1 MKRLQTQSSAKS
13 VSRLNSKLI
22 ELNLKTLETPRHTLH
37 SDVDYNS
44 APPTVA
50 AKVPTSPTCDTPDSP
65 ESAFYEESYNPESVT
80 SNNNAVCNVSPIKI
94 KQEPMLEPKLE
105 PKLDLDQT
113 SFASKDICLSSL
125 DLPIMRTDNRG
136 YCHTNVTSAVRQTM
150 NFNVKQESSQP
161 MMMNAVVPTTML
173 MSQSSIMSSVPT
185 TTTMGTTGVTLDD
198 PLLET
203 DDSLTSIGRSPVK
216 LEELMNNF
224 GEISDQTLTDLSSD
238 IEMQDIMQDFEFTRS
253 EEIMCIFSDWNN
265 APCY

>member
-1 MKRLQTQSSAKS
+1 
-13 VSRLNSKLI
+13 
-22 ELNLKTLETPRHTLH
+22 
-37 SDVDYNS
+37 
-44 APPTVA
+44 
-50 AKVPTSPTCDTPDSP
+50 
-65 ESAFYEESYNPESVT
+65 
-80 SNNNAVCNVSPIKI
+80 
-94 KQEPMLEPKLE
+94 
-105 PKLDLDQT
+105 
-113 SFASKDICLSSL
+113 
-125 DLPIMRTDNRG
+125 
-136 YCHTNVTSAVRQTM
+136 
-150 NFNVKQESSQP
+150 

-173 MSQSSIMSSVPT
+173 MSQSSIMSVPT